1 VESEERSEAVL
12 TNSGAQEL
20 ERGVH
25 LASHAYKIALIREGA
40 LGVYGPATRSYLE
53 LGDDEV
59 PDGRGY
65 ATGGATLLGPPL
77 TYVRPDAVWPDST
90 ISAIGSV
97 LYNASLPEK
106 NVIAVFWFSG
116 VGVSVDAPLTLW
128 FARETGPGERPDHGV
143 TTPAEE
149 RSPVGFS
156 NVPQKRPNPPD
167 WLLAIHAAKLLED
180 DDAPLTFKFELLAH
194 EKPLVEMLQ
203 AALREERLAFCA
215 RLRRRVAAIKRGEP
229 TALAGDQPRPPVRD
243 QLDLVTLALAVEA
256 SHLFIDELFAQFGLT
271 TERTAAVRLVEKN
284 GNR

>member
-1 VESEERSEAVL
+1 VESEERSEPVL
-12 TNSGAQEL
+12 TDSAREEL

-106 NVIAVFWFSG
+106 NAVAVFWFSG

-143 TTPAEE
+143 TTPAEQHT
-149 RSPVGFS
+149 PVGFS
-156 NVPQKRPNPPD
+156 NVPQKRANPPN
-167 WLLAIHAAKLLED
+167 WLLLLCGAKLLEP
-180 DDAPLTFKFELLAH
+180 DAPLTFTVEVLPH
-194 EKPLVEMLQ
+194 EKPLIEKLQ
-203 AALREERLAFCA
+203 AALREERLAFCD
-215 RLRRRVAAIKRGEP
+215 RLRGRVAAIKRGEP
-229 TALAGDQPRPPVRD
+229 TAIAGDHPRPPVRD
-243 QLDLVTLALAVEA
+243 QLDLVTFALAVEA
-256 SHLFIDELFAQFGLT
+256 SHLFLDELFAQFGLA
-271 TERTAAVRLVEKN
+271 TERPAAVRVVDKE
-284 GNR
+284 G